1 MKFFGILLLQGF
13 LCEDFNDNTPWYS
26 WKLPVFPK
34 DKTNV
39 KIARFPNEQIICRA
53 KTSAPQRN
61 ELYLVGEVVG
71 EKCIFGWNEIEETE
85 KFQILEHKCIG
96 GSKLDWHRER
106 YHLESVLDEVM
117 VQGKLSIPG
126 KQLEFCLYAR
136 GGFEMGFL
144 GDHQSP
150 IPILGIL

>member
-1 MKFFGILLLQGF
+1 MKFFGILLIQGF

-26 WKLPVFPK
+26 WKSPIFPK

-39 KIARFPNEQIICRA
+39 KIARFPNKQIICRA

-61 ELYLVGEVVG
+61 DLYLVGEVVG

-117 VQGKLSIPG
+117 VQGRIFIPEKLELS
-126 KQLEFCLYAR
+126 KYAR
-136 GGFEMGFL
+136 DL
-144 GDHQSP
+144 
-150 IPILGIL
+150 I